1 MAIGKN
7 KKLNKGGKKGN
18 KKRADAFDK
27 KEWYDI
33 KVPSMFNNRTVG
45 KTLVNRTAG
54 MKSSVDSLMGRV
66 YEVNM
71 ADLQKDEDQAY
82 RRVKL
87 KCEDISGKN
96 VLTNFHSLDFV
107 RDRYCALVRKWQSL
121 IEAFVDVRTT
131 DGYVMRLFCIA
142 FTKKRNNQVSKACYA
157 QSAQIKLIR
166 AKMVEIMK
174 REAESEDLKGLVTK
188 LIPESI
194 AKDIEKACQGIF
206 PIQNVYV
213 RKVKT
218 LKAPKFDST
227 KFMEMYAGDGHL
239 VDVGAPVERVE
250 EDGSGEEDG
259 SASGSGEED
268 EE

>member
-1 MAIGKN
+1 
-7 KKLNKGGKKGN
+7 
-18 KKRADAFDK
+18 
-27 KEWYDI
+27 
-33 KVPSMFNNRTVG
+33 
-45 KTLVNRTAG
+45 
-54 MKSSVDSLMGRV
+54 
-66 YEVNM
+66 
-71 ADLQKDEDQAY
+71 
-82 RRVKL
+82 
-87 KCEDISGKN
+87 
-96 VLTNFHSLDFV
+96 
-107 RDRYCALVRKWQSL
+107 
-121 IEAFVDVRTT
+121 
-131 DGYVMRLFCIA
+131 
-142 FTKKRNNQVSKACYA
+142 
-157 QSAQIKLIR
+157 
-166 AKMVEIMK
+166 MK